1 MLVEIT
7 AKSIASVLNSMST
20 EQMRDYLEEDDD
32 LSSEDTYVVQNDSTD
47 ATTISGITAIYKI
60 LGGV

>member
-1 MLVEIT
+1 MRVTISGSKLVANTSGMT
-7 AKSIASVLNSMST
+7 ANMYLN
-20 EQMRDYLEEDDD
+20 D

-47 ATTISGITAIYKI
+47 STTINGITAIYKI